1 MHNIAPMTED
11 QEAIRD
17 AVSAVCSQFD
27 AEYWRRTDETGDW
40 PEAFNNAMAEGGW
53 LGIAMPEEVGG
64 SGLGLMEAAIM
75 MQTVAR
81 SGAGFTGCSSIHLNI
96 FGAKPIEK
104 FGTSEQKQEF
114 LPKIISGQQKMCF
127 GVTEPACRL
136 APSAPIPAT

>member
-1 MHNIAPMTED
+1 MLTSIAKAFKLQLYAPEDLPMLGE
-11 QEAIRD
+11 ELK
-17 AVSAVCSQFD
+17 
-27 AEYWRRTDETGDW
+27 
-40 PEAFNNAMAEGGW
+40 AMAEGGW

-64 SGLGLMEAAIM
+64 SGLGLKEASIM

-114 LPKIISGQQKMCF
+114 LPKIISNLRCISSLRIKC
-127 GVTEPACRL
+127 
-136 APSAPIPAT
+136 APIWSN